1 MLEDTKQGGSF
12 YRIKDRNL
20 KLPANIHATASVNHV
35 LQENKKPLSIS
46 DCSIKKVA
54 LGLSFIKR
62 ILRVGLT
69 EALARCL
76 GLSIFL
82 ISVFVTVLTASVYL
96 YSALKAD

>member
-1 MLEDTKQGGSF
+1 
-12 YRIKDRNL
+12 
-20 KLPANIHATASVNHV
+20 
-35 LQENKKPLSIS
+35 
-46 DCSIKKVA
+46 
-54 LGLSFIKR
+54 LSFIKR